1 MSKELLQE
9 LDDESLMELL
19 SQLETL
25 DDVCEELIDNWI
37 HSYLETDDYRYYSVV
52 NACDI
57 QMSEIKN
64 DDIFYSIRTL
74 DCIPWIARPSSREI
88 QG

>member
-25 DDVCEELIDNWI
+25 DDVCEELIDKEGANN
-37 HSYLETDDYRYYSVV
+37 E
-52 NACDI
+52 
-57 QMSEIKN
+57 
-64 DDIFYSIRTL
+64 
-74 DCIPWIARPSSREI
+74 
-88 QG
+88 